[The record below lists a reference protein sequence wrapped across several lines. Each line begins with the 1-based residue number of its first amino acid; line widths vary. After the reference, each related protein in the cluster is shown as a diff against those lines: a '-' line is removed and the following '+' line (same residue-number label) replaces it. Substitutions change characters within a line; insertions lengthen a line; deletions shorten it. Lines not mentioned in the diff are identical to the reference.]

1 LHVERHPAGR
11 SIRSW
16 TLDAGTP
23 EPSAESA
30 LWRVPVNVEL
40 VVEAE
45 DQEAAVRKAE
55 DLFRQVVPASSLPR
69 HTKVEV
75 VMSLPIR
82 VGCE

>member
-1 LHVERHPAGR
+1 MERHPAGR

-16 TLDAGTP
+16 TLDASTP
-23 EPSAESA
+23 ENDPEGA

-55 DLFRQVVPASSLPR
+55 DLFRQVVPDAPLPR
-69 HTKVEV
+69 NTKVEV

>member
-1 LHVERHPAGR
+1 MERHPAGP

-23 EPSAESA
+23 ESSPESA

-55 DLFRQVVPASSLPR
+55 ELFRQVAPAEPLPR
-69 HTKVEV
+69 NTKVEV